1 MNNPNDLTSVIRE
14 HLKPILQSYDKDKNS
29 TLDKEELRALLAD
42 NLGVP
47 AAQIT
52 QDQLD
57 WHFSKIDENGDGKIT
72 FEEYVLVSWHSL
84 TTSSW
89 SAPKIRRRRYRRKR
103 KRKERRLNQKKV
115 TRTSWLTWLNSGSWW
130 RTLSNHSTL
139 RLLKRWSSGISTK
152 SIRMV
157 LEESPSRSSLPLS
170 ESTINDTNY
179 HKMIQTSI
187 IISFFPVPHESLQVF
202 QVLLFQEIPFL
213 SEIFEV
219 VEWFLPFGLFS
230 FRLDFL

>member
-72 FEEYVLVSWHSL
+72 FEEYVFVS
-84 TTSSW
+84 
-89 SAPKIRRRRYRRKR
+89 
-103 KRKERRLNQKKV
+103 
-115 TRTSWLTWLNSGSWW
+115 
-130 RTLSNHSTL
+130 
-139 RLLKRWSSGISTK
+139 
-152 SIRMV
+152 
-157 LEESPSRSSLPLS
+157 
-170 ESTINDTNY
+170 
-179 HKMIQTSI
+179 
-187 IISFFPVPHESLQVF
+187 
-202 QVLLFQEIPFL
+202 
-213 SEIFEV
+213 
-219 VEWFLPFGLFS
+219 
-230 FRLDFL
+230 